1 MSGRKSP
8 LSSEPTT
15 PTMKSNAYFDPNNDD
30 VNYGPVNPLF
40 NPTPKLPEPFESP
53 LSSEPT
59 TPRGKSNAFIN
70 PNEAEILRNN
80 PLLKHTRNLQKPPKS
95 PLSKQP
101 TTPTVKSNAS
111 YNPNKLNLNPNPNPV
126 TFHSKLPEDFLK
138 AMEKHGKLVKA
149 AGNPTMG
156 AGRRRTKY
164 KRAKK
169 RSFKSRKKLR

>member
-8 LSSEPTT
+8 LSSKPTT
-15 PTMKSNAYFDPNNDD
+15 PTGKSHPNNDD

-40 NPTPKLPEPFESP
+40 NPTPKLPKLPEPFESP

-59 TPRGKSNAFIN
+59 TPTGKSNAFIN
-70 PNEAEILRNN
+70 SNEPETLKKD
-80 PLLKHTRNLQKPPKS
+80 PLYKDPK
-95 PLSKQP
+95 KG
-101 TTPTVKSNAS
+101 TVTLYKG
-111 YNPNKLNLNPNPNPV
+111 
-126 TFHSKLPEDFLK
+126 LPEPFLN
-138 AMEKHGKLVKA
+138 AMKKHGTLVKA

-169 RSFKSRKKLR
+169 RSHKSKKKSKVIV

>member
-15 PTMKSNAYFDPNNDD
+15 PTGKSHPNNDD
-30 VNYGPVNPLF
+30 INYGPVNPLY
-40 NPTPKLPEPFESP
+40 NTTPKL
-53 LSSEPT
+53 
-59 TPRGKSNAFIN
+59 R
-70 PNEAEILRNN
+70 
-80 PLLKHTRNLQKPPKS
+80 KPPKN

-101 TTPTVKSNAS
+101 TPTVKSNAP
-111 YNPNKLNLNPNPNPV
+111 YNPNKPNLNPNPNPV
-126 TFHSKLPEDFLK
+126 SFHSKLPESFLK
-138 AMEKHGKLVKA
+138 AMKEHGTLVKA

-169 RSFKSRKKLR
+169 RSHKSKKKSKVIV